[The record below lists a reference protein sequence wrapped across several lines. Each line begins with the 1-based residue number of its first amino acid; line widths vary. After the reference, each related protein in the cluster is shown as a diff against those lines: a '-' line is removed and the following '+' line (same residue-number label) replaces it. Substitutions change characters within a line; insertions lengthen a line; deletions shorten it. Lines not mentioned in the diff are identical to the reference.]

1 MKRRQYYPHSYNK
14 DEIRSLLNHDGLY
27 KTKTVTV
34 SMPVDDVTKL
44 KLIADYRKATLSNV
58 VNELTNQL
66 FDQVKTDKSF
76 QSFVAQMM
84 NMSKQTLESKQLSYE
99 LEKRIL
105 NE

>member
-1 MKRRQYYPHSYNK
+1 M
-14 DEIRSLLNHDGLY
+14 
-27 KTKTVTV
+27 
-34 SMPVDDVTKL
+34 
-44 KLIADYRKATLSNV
+44 SNV

-66 FDQVKTDKSF
+66 FDKVKTDKSF
-76 QSFVAQMM
+76 QSFVARMM

>member
-1 MKRRQYYPHSYNK
+1 
-14 DEIRSLLNHDGLY
+14 
-27 KTKTVTV
+27 
-34 SMPVDDVTKL
+34 MPVDDVTKL
-44 KLIADYRKATLSNV
+44 KLIADYRKATMSNV

-66 FDQVKTDKSF
+66 FDQVKTDKTF

-84 NMSKQTLESKQLSYE
+84 NMSKQTLATKQLSYE

>member
-1 MKRRQYYPHSYNK
+1 
-14 DEIRSLLNHDGLY
+14 
-27 KTKTVTV
+27 
-34 SMPVDDVTKL
+34 MPVDDVTKL
-44 KLIADYRKATLSNV
+44 KLIADYRKATMSNV

-66 FDQVKTDKSF
+66 FDQVKTDKLF

-84 NMSKQTLESKQLSYE
+84 NMSKQTLATKQLSYE

>member
-1 MKRRQYYPHSYNK
+1 
-14 DEIRSLLNHDGLY
+14 
-27 KTKTVTV
+27 
-34 SMPVDDVTKL
+34 MPVDDVTKL

-66 FDQVKTDKSF
+66 FDKVKTGKSF

-84 NMSKQTLESKQLSYE
+84 NMSKQTIETKQLSYE